1 MSKTPVIIR
10 NVKEKNI
17 KEVLAEMLE
26 AIDWQEIV
34 KKDCRIVIKP
44 NLSAETEDKAPHSN
58 SDPII
63 IDALLD
69 ILKEVT
75 NEIVIVESNGLRYEA
90 DLAFKV
96 TGLESISN
104 KYNVP
109 FVNLTNHQ
117 DKSIN
122 HRIFN
127 KYKTKF
133 SNILLDADV
142 VINIPVIKTHA
153 LTVLTGA
160 VKNLWGCVPQYDRIL
175 MHKYLDRLLAD
186 LVDIVKPQINIMDG
200 ILCSEGRGPTSG
212 TPRRL
217 DLLLVSRDAVALDAT
232 TMRLIGFDP
241 FTSRPLVL
249 AAKNNYGKINKEDI
263 IIYGDFEKL
272 KVDFVPPISDIAV
285 KMMNY
290 FTRYRFFT
298 HQILINPWIFKMVK
312 KLVVILRKIGILNDS
327 PESPTKQYSLY

>member
-1 MSKTPVIIR
+1 MNTPVIIR
-10 NVKEKNI
+10 SVNENNI
-17 KEVLAEMLE
+17 EDVLREMLDNIIWHE
-26 AIDWQEIV
+26 LV
-34 KKDCRIVIKP
+34 KPNSRVVIKP
-44 NLSAETEDKAPHSN
+44 NLSAETKDKAPHSN
-58 SDPII
+58 SDPLI
-63 IDALLD
+63 IDALLK

-75 NEIVIVESNGLRYEA
+75 DEIAIVESNGLRYEA

-96 TGLESISN
+96 TGLEPICN

-109 FVNLTNHQ
+109 FVNLTHHQEKSVNH
-117 DKSIN
+117 K
-122 HRIFN
+122 IFDR
-127 KYKTKF
+127 YKTKF

-186 LVDIVKPQINIMDG
+186 LINIIKPQINIMDG

-217 DLLLVSRDAVALDAT
+217 NLLLVSRDAVALDAT

-249 AAKNNYGKINKEDI
+249 AAKKNYGKINKEDI
-263 IIYGDFEKL
+263 MIDGNFEKY
-272 KVDFVPPISDIAV
+272 KVEFVPPISDIAV

-298 HQILINPWIFKMVK
+298 HQILINPWIFKVVK
-312 KLVVILRKIGILNDS
+312 KVVVILRKIGILNDT
-327 PESPTKQYSLY
+327 PEAPTKQYSLY